1 MNHLH
6 LDIGE
11 ARRRGSDSIGA
22 HPHLRDEQ
30 MKKLLQKSSMD
41 KVDWMAGSR
50 LEGSRRV
57 VGIWKSHL
65 GKWKMALVRNH
76 EGIASGIEKKPCRD
90 EHW

>member
-1 MNHLH
+1 MSHLH

-41 KVDWMAGSR
+41 KVDWMDGWKQVRRLKESR
-50 LEGSRRV
+50 GHLEEPF
-57 VGIWKSHL
+57 
-65 GKWKMALVRNH
+65 GKMENGTG
-76 EGIASGIEKKPCRD
+76 EES
-90 EHW
+90 